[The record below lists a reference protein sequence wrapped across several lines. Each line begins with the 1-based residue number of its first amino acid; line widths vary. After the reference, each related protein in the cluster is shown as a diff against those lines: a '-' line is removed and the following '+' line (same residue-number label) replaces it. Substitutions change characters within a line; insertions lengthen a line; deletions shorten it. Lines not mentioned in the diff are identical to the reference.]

1 METAAP
7 VLDDTDRA
15 LITELQRDG
24 RASWNHIGRGVGIAD
39 TTASRRAQ
47 RLMGDGVVRVVG
59 GLDPLRCNLGYPVLI
74 RMRTSPGRIGNV
86 LDELAVREDVRF
98 LAVVT
103 GTSDVVAELIVTSQ
117 QHLARVVLDELHV
130 VEGVE
135 STVTS
140 TVMRHYKLSHHE
152 RPALPV
158 GPDGR
163 PEVAADPLD
172 EIDHRIVGEL
182 ARDGRMSVATLAAN
196 LGISES
202 MARRRVDALIGD
214 GRVVISTLLDA
225 DALGYHVEALVWL
238 GVDFGCLETVAD
250 QLRQRPEVRYLAA
263 SAGEAELVAEVLLR
277 DQADLYRFATTVLG
291 RMEGIRRTELSLEL
305 EVVKRAW
312 IRLTRLGD

>member
-202 MARRRVDALIGD
+202 MARRRVDALISD

-225 DALGYHVEALVWL
+225 DALGGMEEHLATLAFAAAPGAIADAKALV
-238 GVDFGCLETVAD
+238 DDVAGEEID
-250 QLRQRPEVRYLAA
+250 HGLMKGLAKRIAERRASDEGKEGLAA
-263 SAGEAELVAEVLLR
+263 FLEKRKPNWAE
-277 DQADLYRFATTVLG
+277 
-291 RMEGIRRTELSLEL
+291 
-305 EVVKRAW
+305 
-312 IRLTRLGD
+312 